1 MEERLGGIER
11 VLLSFFSVAIVLM
24 LVVEQVY
31 LG

>member
-1 MEERLGGIER
+1 VESLVGIEG
-11 VLLSFFSVAIVLM
+11 VLSSFFSVAIALM